1 MVDSALK
8 CQGNSDPREAVC
20 QQRTLKRKKD
30 KLRKLEKLISLK
42 RGNVEY
48 NELLRER
55 QDLMAEVAAMETAL
69 GVAVPEAKGAP
80 TAPQTAPTITSDTCV
95 EESPVES
102 TLYPVSA
109 AHSTTATLRAPCGV
123 QRGDRAQTQE
133 SSQLK
138 GVAVKT
144 VTEQQT
150 AMPTP
155 AAAATETLQHKPETP
170 SSASGRIPVA
180 VENVEPVQTIIED
193 AHSETRPPLF
203 PDILCQPPF
212 NCELVHYQVAELTL
226 LMESMVIVG
235 GSARTLAMIQAFKS
249 LLSTTPVLSV
259 PSLRDVTSKDFEALI
274 NENFNFLRRGRE
286 PSAGMTY
293 VKEVLVRRV
302 AALLSSGGNFRVWD
316 DGSFSPFDC
325 KRHGSQDCSEFPL
338 PLNTEMKN
346 SLLAGDPRE
355 MAIKVLAGIE
365 TELRLSIKSIV
376 EDRSKPLISSNDT
389 ILVFGRSSIVE
400 LILLGAAN
408 NPRLGVKPEV
418 IVVDA
423 APLYEG
429 RMLAKRLT
437 ASGLRVTYG
446 LITSC
451 CTLIPR
457 CTRVF
462 IGAAAVLQNGD
473 VFSRCGTA
481 LVVASAK
488 QYRKP
493 VLCFSES
500 FKFVSEVWLG
510 NLGQNTQ
517 LNFSQ
522 KLSGDHRMRS
532 PGGMSSPR
540 YQGRDINQQPSS
552 RGGDILPLPSTA
564 SSASGYL
571 YDLTPAAFI
580 DMIICE
586 MGCLDTS
593 AIVAALRDREDR
605 DASLMSVA

>member
-1 MVDSALK
+1 MADSALMG
-8 CQGNSDPREAVC
+8 QENDDAREAVR

-30 KLRKLEKLISLK
+30 GLRKLEKRMKSK
-42 RGNVEY
+42 KADSAEY
-48 NELLRER
+48 NSLVEESRALA
-55 QDLMAEVAAMETAL
+55 AEIAAMESVLGADADEAKDASSLPQTAPAAT
-69 GVAVPEAKGAP
+69 GDTRVEKPPAKGAP
-80 TAPQTAPTITSDTCV
+80 CPMN
-95 EESPVES
+95 
-102 TLYPVSA
+102 A
-109 AHSTTATLRAPCGV
+109 ARSTTATPHAHSKVR
-123 QRGDRAQTQE
+123 RGDGGRTPERSKPVDAAAK
-133 SSQLK
+133 S
-138 GVAVKT
+138 VPARKT
-144 VTEQQT
+144 AET
-150 AMPTP
+150 
-155 AAAATETLQHKPETP
+155 AAAAAEALQRQPEAS
-170 SSASGRIPVA
+170 SSAAGRFPDA
-180 VENVEPVQTIIED
+180 VDVVEPAQSLTEGV
-193 AHSETRPPLF
+193 HSEASGSLF
-203 PDILCQPPF
+203 PDLRCQPPC
-212 NCELVHYQVAELTL
+212 NCELVHYQVAELAL

-235 GSARTLAMIQAFKS
+235 GSARTLAMIQAFKAV
-249 LLSTTPVLSV
+249 LSTTTVLSV
-259 PSLRDVTSKDFEALI
+259 PSLRDVNSKAFEELI

-286 PSAGMTY
+286 PSTGMTY

-302 AALLSSGGNFRVWD
+302 AALLSSGGNFCVCD
-316 DGSFSPFDC
+316 DGSFSPFDLE
-325 KRHGSQDCSEFPL
+325 RQGPLELSGSSHA
-338 PLNTEMKN
+338 LNTEVKN

-355 MAIKVLAGIE
+355 MALRVLAGIE

-400 LILLGAAN
+400 LILLAAAN
-408 NPRLGVKPEV
+408 NPRLGVKPKV

-429 RMLAKRLT
+429 RALAKRLT
-437 ASGLRVTYG
+437 SSGLSVTYG

-451 CTLIPR
+451 CTLMPR
-457 CTRVF
+457 CTRTF

-481 LVVASAK
+481 VVVASAK

-517 LNFSQ
+517 LKFLQ
-522 KLSGDHRMRS
+522 PLPGDHRIRS
-532 PGGMSSPR
+532 PGGVGPPR
-540 YQGRDINQQPSS
+540 HQGRDINEQPLT
-552 RGGDILPLPSTA
+552 RGVDGLALHSTA
-564 SSASGYL
+564 NSASGYL

-605 DASLMSVA
+605 DAGLMSVA